1 MRDLQ
6 VSILILQ
13 LSKLYL
19 KGVHLAYLLF
29 ILLQLGDQFL
39 VLILK
44 NFPLFCDFPQLN
56 FHLLSLSLLV
66 LDLSP
71 ETLDLGVGLFIFK
84 DCWLKLL
91 IKKRNLSLKLIK
103 ARLKEC

>member
-6 VSILILQ
+6 VSVLILE

-19 KGVHLAYLLF
+19 KGIHLAYLLF
-29 ILLQLGDQFL
+29 ILLQLADHFL

-44 NFPLFCDFPQLN
+44 NFSLFSDFPQLH
-56 FHLLSLSLLV
+56 FHFLSLSFLV
-66 LDLSP
+66 IDLSL

-84 DCWLKLL
+84 DC
-91 IKKRNLSLKLIK
+91 
-103 ARLKEC
+103 